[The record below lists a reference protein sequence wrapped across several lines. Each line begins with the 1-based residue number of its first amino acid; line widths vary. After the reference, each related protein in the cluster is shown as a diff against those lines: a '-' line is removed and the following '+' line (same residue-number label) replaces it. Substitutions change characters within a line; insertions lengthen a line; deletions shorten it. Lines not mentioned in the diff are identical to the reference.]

1 MPSGSFSFNGIRKDY
16 IFILMGFNRPA
27 WSPVERDILKAPS
40 KAGGYLL
47 QTNTNVRTIEV
58 PVIIKAGSQGEM
70 QQKKEDLADWLVTDQ
85 PCELIFDDEP
95 NRTYMAVI
103 DGGAD
108 IDELIFRGKGKI
120 TFVCPMPYKLG
131 AVQTKV
137 MSVENQELKATFENQ
152 GTVET
157 KPVIDIKVS
166 NPSPF
171 LDVWND
177 DEYFRLGYPTGVK
190 TRLVKQNER
199 LIWDEMTKLTPWTA
213 VTGQIGV
220 YKSSGAMKVWQGYAF
235 TPESY
240 GTGTDFEWHGP
251 FLKKTIPNTGGVIQD
266 FKLDVQMTF
275 QSEHWNRMGK
285 TVVMLLDANDNVIV
299 ELAMADEYMSHEMT
313 TAQAIIDPGS
323 SRKWIADE
331 MGMYSDT
338 FNDFRG
344 HVSVARRG
352 KEWSFYFAKY
362 RKNTE
367 IDDASF
373 VRTWRDEADSNP
385 MTARPVAKIAVGCIA
400 YGKNPPAD
408 IAFIEDVKFWKI
420 NTLTI
425 DETPYIFDI
434 GDKIQIDTERSLVT
448 INGTNAIG
456 LKDIFSR
463 FPIVKRGDNNI
474 IVRPYNIGT
483 ATLTYRERYK

>member
-1 MPSGSFSFNGIRKDY
+1 MSSFTFNNERKKY
-16 IFILMGFNRPA
+16 IQIEKG
-27 WSPVERDILKAPS
+27 WSPPTWAPLKRNFLKTP
-40 KAGGYLL
+40 GYPGARLL
-47 QTNTNVRTIEV
+47 GTETDPRPLPV
-58 PVIIKAGSQGEM
+58 PVGIIVPDGTDLETL
-70 QQKKEDLADWLVTDQ
+70 KEEIAAWLITEEAV
-85 PCELIFDDEP
+85 ELTFDTKP
-95 NRTYMAVI
+95 GRTYIAVI
-103 DGGAD
+103 DED
-108 IDELIFRGKGKI
+108 FNVDDFVSLGKGTLKFI
-120 TFVCPMPYKLG
+120 CPMPYKLG
-131 AVQTKV
+131 PVQKKTLAIANGDLKTSFLNKG
-137 MSVENQELKATFENQ
+137 SVESN
-152 GTVET
+152 
-157 KPVIDIKVS
+157 PIIDITVGAQ
-166 NPSPF
+166 SPF

-190 TRLVKQNER
+190 TRVAKQNER
-199 LIWDEMTKLTPWTA
+199 LIWDEMKSLTPWTA
-213 VTGQIGV
+213 VTGKIGI

-235 TPESY
+235 TPDSY
-240 GTGTDFEWHGP
+240 GTGMNDEWHGP
-251 FLKKTIPNTGGVIQD
+251 FMKRAIPNTSGVIQD
-266 FKLDVQMTF
+266 FKLDVQMNF

-313 TAQAIIDPGS
+313 TAQAIIDSGGT
-323 SRKWIADE
+323 RKWIFDE

-373 VRTWRDEADSNP
+373 VRTWRDESDSNP
-385 MTARPVAKIAVGCIA
+385 MTARPVAKIAVGCIV
-400 YGKNPPAD
+400 YGANPPAD

-425 DETPYIFDI
+425 DETPYIFDV

-448 INGTNAIG
+448 INGTNAIA
-456 LKDIFSR
+456 LKDIFST
-463 FPIVKRGDNNI
+463 FPVVKRGQNEI
-474 IVRPYNIGT
+474 IVRPANVGIPE
-483 ATLTYRERYK
+483 LTYRERFR

>member
-1 MPSGSFSFNGIRKDY
+1 MSSFKFNNERKNYIQIAKGWKRSTWAPLKRNFLSTPGYPGARLLNTQTEMRVLSIPVGI
-16 IFILMGFNRPA
+16 I
-27 WSPVERDILKAPS
+27 
-40 KAGGYLL
+40 
-47 QTNTNVRTIEV
+47 V
-58 PVIIKAGSQGEM
+58 PDDTDLEM
-70 QQKKEDLADWLVTDQ
+70 VKEEIASWLITDQ
-85 PCELIFDDEP
+85 PVELIFDVEP
-95 NRTYMAVI
+95 NRTYLAVV
-103 DGGAD
+103 DD
-108 IDELIFRGKGKI
+108 SFDLDEFVTLGIGTL
-120 TFVCPMPYKLG
+120 TFICPMPYKLG
-131 AVQTKV
+131 PVQKKTLAIANGDLKTSFLNKG
-137 MSVENQELKATFENQ
+137 SVESN
-152 GTVET
+152 
-157 KPVIDIKVS
+157 PIIDIKVGAQ
-166 NPSPF
+166 SPY

-177 DEYFRLGYPTGVK
+177 DEYFRIGYPTGVK
-190 TRLVKQNER
+190 TRVVKQNDR
-199 LIWDEMTKLTPWTA
+199 LIWDEMTNLTIWEA
-213 VTGQIGV
+213 ITGKIGI

-235 TPESY
+235 TPDSY
-240 GTGTDFEWHGP
+240 GTGANDEWHGP
-251 FLKKTIPNTGGVIQD
+251 FMKRTIPNTSGVIQD
-266 FKLDVQMTF
+266 FKIDVQMNF

-373 VRTWRDEADSNP
+373 VRTWRDNSDSNP
-385 MTARPVAKIAVGCIA
+385 MTARPVAKVAVGCIA
-400 YGKNPPAD
+400 YGANPPVD
-408 IAFIEDVKFWKI
+408 VAFIEDVKFWKI

-448 INGTNAIG
+448 INGTNAIA
-456 LKDIFSR
+456 LKDIFSS
-463 FPIVKRGDNNI
+463 FPVIKRGQNAVI
-474 IVRPYNIGT
+474 IRPANVGI
-483 ATLTYRERYK
+483 AELTYRERFR

>member
-1 MPSGSFSFNGIRKDY
+1 MSSFKFNNERKNY
-16 IFILMGFNRPA
+16 IQIAKDWKRPA
-27 WSPVERDILKAPS
+27 WAPLKRNFLRTPGYPGARLLNTQTEMRVLSIPVGIIVPDDTDLEMLKEEIAS
-40 KAGGYLL
+40 
-47 QTNTNVRTIEV
+47 
-58 PVIIKAGSQGEM
+58 
-70 QQKKEDLADWLVTDQ
+70 WLITDQ
-85 PCELIFDDEP
+85 PVELIFDVEP
-95 NRTYMAVI
+95 NRTYLAVV
-103 DGGAD
+103 DD
-108 IDELIFRGKGKI
+108 SFDLDEFVTLGIGTL
-120 TFVCPMPYKLG
+120 TFICPMPYKLG
-131 AVQTKV
+131 PVQKKTLAIANGDLKTSFLNKG
-137 MSVENQELKATFENQ
+137 SVESN
-152 GTVET
+152 
-157 KPVIDIKVS
+157 PIIDIKVGAQ
-166 NPSPF
+166 SPY

-177 DEYFRLGYPTGVK
+177 DEYFRIGYPTGVK
-190 TRLVKQNER
+190 TRVVKQNDR
-199 LIWDEMTKLTPWTA
+199 LIWDEMTNLTIWEA
-213 VTGQIGV
+213 ITGKIGI

-235 TPESY
+235 TPDSY
-240 GTGTDFEWHGP
+240 GTGANDEWHGP
-251 FLKKTIPNTGGVIQD
+251 FMKRTIPNTSGVIQD
-266 FKLDVQMTF
+266 FKLDVQMNF

-373 VRTWRDEADSNP
+373 VRTWRDNSDSNP

-400 YGKNPPAD
+400 YGVNPPVD
-408 IAFIEDVKFWKI
+408 VAFIEDVKFWKI

-448 INGTNAIG
+448 INGTNAIA
-456 LKDIFSR
+456 LKDIFSS
-463 FPIVKRGDNNI
+463 FPVIKRGQNAVI
-474 IVRPYNIGT
+474 IRPANVGI
-483 ATLTYRERYK
+483 AELTYRERFR

>member
-1 MPSGSFSFNGIRKDY
+1 TPGYPGARLLNTQTEMRVLSIPVGI
-16 IFILMGFNRPA
+16 I
-27 WSPVERDILKAPS
+27 
-40 KAGGYLL
+40 
-47 QTNTNVRTIEV
+47 V
-58 PVIIKAGSQGEM
+58 PDDTDLEM
-70 QQKKEDLADWLVTDQ
+70 VKEELASWLITDQ
-85 PCELIFDDEP
+85 PVELIFDVEP
-95 NRTYMAVI
+95 NRTYLAVV
-103 DGGAD
+103 DD
-108 IDELIFRGKGKI
+108 SFDLDEFVTLGIGTL
-120 TFVCPMPYKLG
+120 TFICPMPYKLG
-131 AVQTKV
+131 PVQKKTLAIANGDLKTSFLNKG
-137 MSVENQELKATFENQ
+137 SVDSN
-152 GTVET
+152 
-157 KPVIDIKVS
+157 PIIDIKVGAQ
-166 NPSPF
+166 SPY

-177 DEYFRLGYPTGVK
+177 DEYFRIGYPTGVK
-190 TRLVKQNER
+190 TRVVKQNDR
-199 LIWDEMTKLTPWTA
+199 LIWDEMTNLTIWEA
-213 VTGQIGV
+213 ITGKIGI

-235 TPESY
+235 TPDSY
-240 GTGTDFEWHGP
+240 GTGANDEWHGP
-251 FLKKTIPNTGGVIQD
+251 FMKRTIPNTSGVIQD
-266 FKLDVQMTF
+266 FKIDVQMNF

-373 VRTWRDEADSNP
+373 VRTWRDNSDSNP

-400 YGKNPPAD
+400 YGANPPVD
-408 IAFIEDVKFWKI
+408 VAFIEDVKFWKI

-448 INGTNAIG
+448 INGTNAIA
-456 LKDIFSR
+456 LKDIFSS
-463 FPIVKRGDNNI
+463 FPVIKRGQNAVI
-474 IVRPYNIGT
+474 IRPANVGI
-483 ATLTYRERYK
+483 AELTYRERFR

>member
-1 MPSGSFSFNGIRKDY
+1 MSSFKFNNERKNY
-16 IFILMGFNRPA
+16 IQIAKSWKRPTWA
-27 WSPVERDILKAPS
+27 PLKRNFLSTPGYPGARLLNTQTEMRVLSIPVGVI
-40 KAGGYLL
+40 
-47 QTNTNVRTIEV
+47 V
-58 PVIIKAGSQGEM
+58 PDDADLEM
-70 QQKKEDLADWLVTDQ
+70 VKEEIASWLITDQ
-85 PCELIFDDEP
+85 PVELIFDVEP
-95 NRTYMAVI
+95 NRTYLAVV
-103 DGGAD
+103 DD
-108 IDELIFRGKGKI
+108 SFDLDEFVTLGTGTL
-120 TFVCPMPYKLG
+120 TFICPMPYKLG
-131 AVQTKV
+131 PVQKKTLAIANGDLKTSFLNKG
-137 MSVENQELKATFENQ
+137 SVESN
-152 GTVET
+152 
-157 KPVIDIKVS
+157 PIIDIKVGAQ
-166 NPSPF
+166 SPY

-177 DEYFRLGYPTGVK
+177 DEYFRIGYPTGVK
-190 TRLVKQNER
+190 TRVVKQNDR
-199 LIWDEMTKLTPWTA
+199 LIWDEMTNLTIWEA
-213 VTGQIGV
+213 ITGKIGI

-235 TPESY
+235 TPDSY
-240 GTGTDFEWHGP
+240 GTGANDEWHGP
-251 FLKKTIPNTGGVIQD
+251 FMKRTIPNTSGVIQD
-266 FKLDVQMTF
+266 FKLDVQMKF

-331 MGMYSDT
+331 RGMYSDT

-373 VRTWRDEADSNP
+373 VRTWRDNSDSNP

-400 YGKNPPAD
+400 YGANPPVD
-408 IAFIEDVKFWKI
+408 VAFIEDVKFWKI

-448 INGTNAIG
+448 INGTNAIA
-456 LKDIFSR
+456 LKDIFSS
-463 FPIVKRGDNNI
+463 FPVIKRGQNAVI
-474 IVRPYNIGT
+474 IRPANVGI
-483 ATLTYRERYK
+483 AELTYRERFR

>member
-1 MPSGSFSFNGIRKDY
+1 MSSFKFNNERKNY
-16 IFILMGFNRPA
+16 IQIAKGWKRPTWAPLKRNFLSTPGYPGARLLNTQTEMRVLSIPVGFI
-27 WSPVERDILKAPS
+27 
-40 KAGGYLL
+40 
-47 QTNTNVRTIEV
+47 V
-58 PVIIKAGSQGEM
+58 PDDTDLEM
-70 QQKKEDLADWLVTDQ
+70 VKEEIASWLITDQ
-85 PCELIFDDEP
+85 PVELIFDVEP
-95 NRTYMAVI
+95 NRTYLAVV
-103 DGGAD
+103 DD
-108 IDELIFRGKGKI
+108 SFDLDEFVTLGIGTL
-120 TFVCPMPYKLG
+120 TFICPMPYKLG
-131 AVQTKV
+131 PVQKKTWAIANGDLKTSFLNKG
-137 MSVENQELKATFENQ
+137 SVESN
-152 GTVET
+152 
-157 KPVIDIKVS
+157 PIIDIKVGAQ
-166 NPSPF
+166 SPY

-177 DEYFRLGYPTGVK
+177 DEYFRIGYPTGVK
-190 TRLVKQNER
+190 TRVVKQNDR
-199 LIWDEMTKLTPWTA
+199 LIWDEMTNLTIWEA
-213 VTGQIGV
+213 ITGKIGI

-235 TPESY
+235 TPDSY
-240 GTGTDFEWHGP
+240 GTGANDEWHGP
-251 FLKKTIPNTGGVIQD
+251 FMKRTIPNTSGGIQD
-266 FKLDVQMTF
+266 FKIDVQMNF

-373 VRTWRDEADSNP
+373 VRTWRDNSDSNP

-400 YGKNPPAD
+400 YGANPPVD
-408 IAFIEDVKFWKI
+408 VAFIEDVKFWKI

-425 DETPYIFDI
+425 DETPYIFDL

-448 INGTNAIG
+448 INGTNAIA
-456 LKDIFSR
+456 LKDIFSS
-463 FPIVKRGDNNI
+463 FPVIKRGQNAVI
-474 IVRPYNIGT
+474 IRPANVGI
-483 ATLTYRERYK
+483 AELTYRERFR

>member
-1 MPSGSFSFNGIRKDY
+1 MSSFKFNNERKNYIQIAKGWKRSTWAPLKRNFLSTPGYPGARLLNTQTEMRVLSIPVGI
-16 IFILMGFNRPA
+16 I
-27 WSPVERDILKAPS
+27 
-40 KAGGYLL
+40 
-47 QTNTNVRTIEV
+47 V
-58 PVIIKAGSQGEM
+58 PDDTDLEM
-70 QQKKEDLADWLVTDQ
+70 VKEEIASWLITDQ
-85 PCELIFDDEP
+85 PVELIFDVEP
-95 NRTYMAVI
+95 NRTYLAVV
-103 DGGAD
+103 DD
-108 IDELIFRGKGKI
+108 SFDLDEFVTLGIGTL
-120 TFVCPMPYKLG
+120 TFICPMPYKLG
-131 AVQTKV
+131 PVQKKTLAIANGDLKTSFLNKG
-137 MSVENQELKATFENQ
+137 SVESN
-152 GTVET
+152 
-157 KPVIDIKVS
+157 PIIDIKVGAQ
-166 NPSPF
+166 SPY

-177 DEYFRLGYPTGVK
+177 DEYFRIGYPTGVK
-190 TRLVKQNER
+190 TRVVKQNDR
-199 LIWDEMTKLTPWTA
+199 LIWDEMTNLTIWEA
-213 VTGQIGV
+213 ITGKIGI

-235 TPESY
+235 TPDSY
-240 GTGTDFEWHGP
+240 GTGANDEWHGP
-251 FLKKTIPNTGGVIQD
+251 FMKRTIPNTSGVIQD
-266 FKLDVQMTF
+266 FKIDVQMNF

-373 VRTWRDEADSNP
+373 VRTWRDNSDSNP

-400 YGKNPPAD
+400 YGANPPVD
-408 IAFIEDVKFWKI
+408 VAFIEDVKFWKI

-448 INGTNAIG
+448 INGTNAIA
-456 LKDIFSR
+456 LKDIFSS
-463 FPIVKRGDNNI
+463 FPVIKRGKNEVI
-474 IVRPYNIGT
+474 IRPANVGI
-483 ATLTYRERYK
+483 AKLTYRERFR

>member
-1 MPSGSFSFNGIRKDY
+1 MSSFKFNNERKNYIQIAKGWKRSTWAPLKRNFLSTPGYPGARLLNTQTEMRVLSIPVGI
-16 IFILMGFNRPA
+16 I
-27 WSPVERDILKAPS
+27 
-40 KAGGYLL
+40 
-47 QTNTNVRTIEV
+47 V
-58 PVIIKAGSQGEM
+58 PDDTDLEM
-70 QQKKEDLADWLVTDQ
+70 VKEEIASWLITDQ
-85 PCELIFDDEP
+85 PVELIFDVEP
-95 NRTYMAVI
+95 NRTYLAVV
-103 DGGAD
+103 DDSFD
-108 IDELIFRGKGKI
+108 IDEFVTLGIGTL
-120 TFVCPMPYKLG
+120 TFICPMPYKLG
-131 AVQTKV
+131 PVQKKTLAIANGDLKTSFLNKG
-137 MSVENQELKATFENQ
+137 SVESN
-152 GTVET
+152 
-157 KPVIDIKVS
+157 PIIDIKVGAQ
-166 NPSPF
+166 SPY

-177 DEYFRLGYPTGVK
+177 DEYFRIGYPTGVK
-190 TRLVKQNER
+190 TRVVKQNDR
-199 LIWDEMTKLTPWTA
+199 LIWDEMTNLTIWEA
-213 VTGQIGV
+213 ITGKIGI

-235 TPESY
+235 TPDSY
-240 GTGTDFEWHGP
+240 GTGANDEWHGP
-251 FLKKTIPNTGGVIQD
+251 FMKRTIPNTSGVIQD
-266 FKLDVQMTF
+266 FKIDVQMNF

-373 VRTWRDEADSNP
+373 VRTWRDNTDSNP

-400 YGKNPPAD
+400 YGANPPVD
-408 IAFIEDVKFWKI
+408 VAFIEDVKFWKI

-448 INGTNAIG
+448 INGTNAIA
-456 LKDIFSR
+456 LKDIFSS
-463 FPIVKRGDNNI
+463 FPVIKRGQNAVI
-474 IVRPYNIGT
+474 IRPANVGI
-483 ATLTYRERYK
+483 AELTYRERFR

>member
-1 MPSGSFSFNGIRKDY
+1 MSSFKFNNERKNYIQIAKGWKRSTWAPLKRNFLSTPGYPGARLLNTQTEMRVLSIPVGI
-16 IFILMGFNRPA
+16 I
-27 WSPVERDILKAPS
+27 
-40 KAGGYLL
+40 
-47 QTNTNVRTIEV
+47 V
-58 PVIIKAGSQGEM
+58 PDDTDLEM
-70 QQKKEDLADWLVTDQ
+70 VKEEIASWLITDQ
-85 PCELIFDDEP
+85 PVELIFDVEP
-95 NRTYMAVI
+95 NRTYLAVV
-103 DGGAD
+103 DD
-108 IDELIFRGKGKI
+108 SFDLDEFVTLGIGTL
-120 TFVCPMPYKLG
+120 TFICPMPYKLG
-131 AVQTKV
+131 PVQKKTLAIANGDLKTSFLNKG
-137 MSVENQELKATFENQ
+137 SVESN
-152 GTVET
+152 
-157 KPVIDIKVS
+157 PIIDIKVGAQ
-166 NPSPF
+166 SPY

-177 DEYFRLGYPTGVK
+177 DEYFRIGYPTGVK
-190 TRLVKQNER
+190 TRVVKQNDR
-199 LIWDEMTKLTPWTA
+199 LIWDEMTNLTIWEA
-213 VTGQIGV
+213 ITGKIGI

-235 TPESY
+235 TPDSY
-240 GTGTDFEWHGP
+240 GTGANDEWHGP
-251 FLKKTIPNTGGVIQD
+251 FMKRTIPNTSGVIQD
-266 FKLDVQMTF
+266 FKIDVQMNF

-373 VRTWRDEADSNP
+373 VHTWRDNSDSNP

-400 YGKNPPAD
+400 YGANPPVD
-408 IAFIEDVKFWKI
+408 VAFIEDVKFWKI

-448 INGTNAIG
+448 INGTNAIA
-456 LKDIFSR
+456 LKDIFSS
-463 FPIVKRGDNNI
+463 FPVIKRGQNAVI
-474 IVRPYNIGT
+474 IRPANVGI
-483 ATLTYRERYK
+483 AKLTYRERFR

>member
-1 MPSGSFSFNGIRKDY
+1 
-16 IFILMGFNRPA
+16 
-27 WSPVERDILKAPS
+27 
-40 KAGGYLL
+40 
-47 QTNTNVRTIEV
+47 
-58 PVIIKAGSQGEM
+58 
-70 QQKKEDLADWLVTDQ
+70 
-85 PCELIFDDEP
+85 
-95 NRTYMAVI
+95 
-103 DGGAD
+103 
-108 IDELIFRGKGKI
+108 
-120 TFVCPMPYKLG
+120 
-131 AVQTKV
+131 
-137 MSVENQELKATFENQ
+137 
-152 GTVET
+152 
-157 KPVIDIKVS
+157 IKVGAQ
-166 NPSPF
+166 SPY

-177 DEYFRLGYPTGVK
+177 DEYFRIGYPTGGK
-190 TRLVKQNER
+190 TRVVKQNDR
-199 LIWDEMTKLTPWTA
+199 LIWDEMTNLTIWEA
-213 VTGQIGV
+213 ITGKIGI

-235 TPESY
+235 TPDSY
-240 GTGTDFEWHGP
+240 GTGANDEWHGP
-251 FLKKTIPNTGGVIQD
+251 FMKRTIPNTSGGIQD
-266 FKLDVQMTF
+266 FKIDVQMNF

-373 VRTWRDEADSNP
+373 VRTWRDNSDSNP

-400 YGKNPPAD
+400 YGANPPVD
-408 IAFIEDVKFWKI
+408 VAFIEDVKFWKI

-425 DETPYIFDI
+425 DETPYIFDL

-448 INGTNAIG
+448 INGTNAIA
-456 LKDIFSR
+456 LKDIFSS
-463 FPIVKRGDNNI
+463 FPVIKRGQNAVI
-474 IVRPYNIGT
+474 IRPANVGI
-483 ATLTYRERYK
+483 AELTYRERFR

>member
-1 MPSGSFSFNGIRKDY
+1 MSSFKFNNERKNYIQIAKGWKRSTWAPLKRNFLSTPGYPGARLLNTQTEMRVLSIPVGI
-16 IFILMGFNRPA
+16 I
-27 WSPVERDILKAPS
+27 
-40 KAGGYLL
+40 
-47 QTNTNVRTIEV
+47 V
-58 PVIIKAGSQGEM
+58 PDDTDLEM
-70 QQKKEDLADWLVTDQ
+70 VKEEIASWLITDQ
-85 PCELIFDDEP
+85 PVELIFDVEP
-95 NRTYMAVI
+95 NRTYLAVV
-103 DGGAD
+103 DD
-108 IDELIFRGKGKI
+108 SFDLDEFVTLGIGTL
-120 TFVCPMPYKLG
+120 TFICPMPYKLG
-131 AVQTKV
+131 PVQKKTLAIANGDLKTSFLNKG
-137 MSVENQELKATFENQ
+137 SVESN
-152 GTVET
+152 
-157 KPVIDIKVS
+157 PIIDIKVGAQ
-166 NPSPF
+166 SPY

-177 DEYFRLGYPTGVK
+177 DEYFRIGYPTGEK
-190 TRLVKQNER
+190 TRVVKQNDR
-199 LIWDEMTKLTPWTA
+199 LIWDEMTNLTIWEA
-213 VTGQIGV
+213 ITGKIGI

-235 TPESY
+235 TPDSY
-240 GTGTDFEWHGP
+240 GTGANDEWHGP
-251 FLKKTIPNTGGVIQD
+251 FMKRTIPNTSGVIQD
-266 FKLDVQMTF
+266 FKIDVQMNF

-313 TAQAIIDPGS
+313 TAQVIIDPGS

-373 VRTWRDEADSNP
+373 VRTWRDNSDSNP

-400 YGKNPPAD
+400 YGANPPVD
-408 IAFIEDVKFWKI
+408 VAFIEDVKFWKI

-448 INGTNAIG
+448 INGTNAIA
-456 LKDIFSR
+456 LKDIFSS
-463 FPIVKRGDNNI
+463 FPVIKRGQNAVI
-474 IVRPYNIGT
+474 IRPANVGI
-483 ATLTYRERYK
+483 AELTYRERFR

>member
-1 MPSGSFSFNGIRKDY
+1 MSSFKFNNERKKY
-16 IFILMGFNRPA
+16 IQIAKGWKRPNWA
-27 WSPVERDILKAPS
+27 PLKRNFLSTPGYPGARLLNTQTEMRVLTIPVGVI
-40 KAGGYLL
+40 
-47 QTNTNVRTIEV
+47 V
-58 PVIIKAGSQGEM
+58 PDDADLEM
-70 QQKKEDLADWLVTDQ
+70 VKEEIASWLITDQ
-85 PCELIFDDEP
+85 PVELIFDVEP
-95 NRTYMAVI
+95 NRTYLAVV
-103 DGGAD
+103 DD
-108 IDELIFRGKGKI
+108 SFDPDEFVTLGIGTL
-120 TFVCPMPYKLG
+120 TFICPMPYKLG
-131 AVQTKV
+131 PVQKKTLAIANGDLKTSFLNKG
-137 MSVENQELKATFENQ
+137 SVESNPIIE
-152 GTVET
+152 
-157 KPVIDIKVS
+157 IKVGAQ
-166 NPSPF
+166 SPY

-177 DEYFRLGYPTGVK
+177 DEYFRIGYPTGGK
-190 TRLVKQNER
+190 TRVVKQNDR
-199 LIWDEMTKLTPWTA
+199 LIWDEMTNLTIWEA
-213 VTGQIGV
+213 ITGKIGI
-220 YKSSGAMKVWQGYAF
+220 YKSSGAMKVWQGYTF
-235 TPESY
+235 TSDLY
-240 GTGTDFEWHGP
+240 GTGANDEWHGP
-251 FLKKTIPNTGGVIQD
+251 FMKRTIPNTSGVIQD
-266 FKLDVQMTF
+266 FKIDVQMNF

-373 VRTWRDEADSNP
+373 VRTWRDNSDSNP

-400 YGKNPPAD
+400 YGANSPVD
-408 IAFIEDVKFWKI
+408 VAFIEDVKFWKI

-448 INGTNAIG
+448 INGTNAIA
-456 LKDIFSR
+456 LKDIFSS
-463 FPIVKRGDNNI
+463 FPVIKRGQNAVI
-474 IVRPYNIGT
+474 IRPANVGI
-483 ATLTYRERYK
+483 AELTYRERFR

>member
-1 MPSGSFSFNGIRKDY
+1 MAGSFTFNGVRKNY
-16 IFILMGFNRPA
+16 LFVLLGFSRPA
-27 WSPVERDILKAPS
+27 WAPIERDILKVPA

-47 QTNTNVRTIEV
+47 QTNTDVRTIKV
-58 PVIIKAGSQGEM
+58 PVVLKSSAATM
-70 QQKKEDLADWLVTDQ
+70 QKTKEDLANWLVTDN

-95 NRTYMAVI
+95 DRTYMAVI
-103 DGGAD
+103 DGED
-108 IDELIFRGKGKI
+108 SLEELIFRGKGELI
-120 TFVCPMPYKLG
+120 FICPNPYKLG
-131 AVQTKV
+131 AVQTKQFQNNV
-137 MSVENQELKATFENQ
+137 DGNLQADINNPGSVESN
-152 GTVET
+152 
-157 KPVIDIKVS
+157 PVIDITVGAQ
-166 NPSPF
+166 SPF
-171 LDVWND
+171 LDVWNGD
-177 DEYFRLGYPTGVK
+177 DYFRLGYPTAVK
-190 TRLVKQNER
+190 TKVVKQDER
-199 LIWDEMTKLTPWTA
+199 LIWDEMTNLTIWEA
-213 VTGQIGV
+213 ITGKIGI

-235 TPESY
+235 TPNSY
-240 GTGTDFEWHGP
+240 GTGANDEWHGP
-251 FLKKTIPNTGGVIQD
+251 FMKRTIPNTSGVIQD
-266 FKLDVQMTF
+266 FKLDVQMNF

-373 VRTWRDEADSNP
+373 VRTWRDNSDSNP

-400 YGKNPPAD
+400 YGTNPPVD
-408 IAFIEDVKFWKI
+408 VAFIEDVKFWKI
-420 NTLTI
+420 NTLNV
-425 DETPYIFDI
+425 DETPYIFDV
-434 GDKIQIDTERSLVT
+434 GDKIRIDTERSLVT
-448 INGTNAIG
+448 INGKNVIG

-463 FPIVKRGDNNI
+463 FPSVKRGANAI
-474 IVRPYNIGT
+474 IVRPYNVGSAQI
-483 ATLTYRERYK
+483 TYREMYK

>member
-1 MPSGSFSFNGIRKDY
+1 MAGSFTFNGVRKNY
-16 IFILMGFNRPA
+16 LFVLLGFSRPA
-27 WSPVERDILKAPS
+27 WAPIERDILKVPA

-47 QTNTNVRTIEV
+47 QTNTDVRTIKV
-58 PVIIKAGSQGEM
+58 PVILKSSAATM
-70 QQKKEDLADWLVTDQ
+70 QKTKEDLANWLVTDN

-95 NRTYMAVI
+95 DRTYMAVI
-103 DGGAD
+103 NGEDSLE
-108 IDELIFRGKGKI
+108 ELIFRGKGELI
-120 TFVCPMPYKLG
+120 FICPNPYKLG
-131 AVQTKV
+131 AVQTKQFQNNV
-137 MSVENQELKATFENQ
+137 DGNLQADINNPGSVESN
-152 GTVET
+152 
-157 KPVIDIKVS
+157 PVIDITVGAQ
-166 NPSPF
+166 SPF
-171 LDVWND
+171 LDVWNGD
-177 DEYFRLGYPTGVK
+177 DYFRLGYPTAVK
-190 TRLVKQNER
+190 TKVVKQDER
-199 LIWDEMTKLTPWTA
+199 LIWDEMTNLTIWEA
-213 VTGQIGV
+213 ITGKIGI

-235 TPESY
+235 TPNSY
-240 GTGTDFEWHGP
+240 GTGANDEWHGP
-251 FLKKTIPNTGGVIQD
+251 FMKRTIPNTSGVIQD
-266 FKLDVQMTF
+266 FKLDVQMNF

-331 MGMYSDT
+331 MGMHSDT

-373 VRTWRDEADSNP
+373 VRTWRDNSDSNP

-400 YGKNPPAD
+400 YGTNPPVD
-408 IAFIEDVKFWKI
+408 VAFIEDVKFWKI
-420 NTLTI
+420 NTLNV
-425 DETPYIFDI
+425 DETPYIFDV
-434 GDKIQIDTERSLVT
+434 GDKIRIDTERSLVT
-448 INGTNAIG
+448 INGKNVIG

-463 FPIVKRGDNNI
+463 FPSVKRGANAI
-474 IVRPYNIGT
+474 IVRPYNVGS
-483 ATLTYRERYK
+483 AQMTYREMYK

>member
-1 MPSGSFSFNGIRKDY
+1 MSTFTFNNERKEY
-16 IFILMGFNRPA
+16 IQIEKG
-27 WSPVERDILKAPS
+27 WSPPTWAPLKRNFLKTP
-40 KAGGYLL
+40 GYPGARLL
-47 QTNTNVRTIEV
+47 GTETDPRLLPV
-58 PVIIKAGSQGEM
+58 PVGIIVPDGTDLETL
-70 QQKKEDLADWLVTDQ
+70 KEEIAAWLITEEAV
-85 PCELIFDDEP
+85 ELTFDTKPD
-95 NRTYMAVI
+95 RTYIAVI
-103 DGGAD
+103 DED
-108 IDELIFRGKGKI
+108 FNVDDFVSLGKGTLKFI
-120 TFVCPMPYKLG
+120 CPMPYKLG
-131 AVQTKV
+131 PVQKKTLAIANGDLKTSFLNKG
-137 MSVENQELKATFENQ
+137 SVESN
-152 GTVET
+152 
-157 KPVIDIKVS
+157 PIIDIKVGAQ
-166 NPSPF
+166 SPY

-177 DEYFRLGYPTGVK
+177 DEYFRIGYPTGVK
-190 TRLVKQNER
+190 TRVVKQNDR
-199 LIWDEMTKLTPWTA
+199 LIWDEMTNLTIWEA
-213 VTGQIGV
+213 ITGKIGI

-235 TPESY
+235 TPNSY
-240 GTGTDFEWHGP
+240 GTGANDEWHGP
-251 FLKKTIPNTGGVIQD
+251 FMKRTIPNTSGVIQD
-266 FKLDVQMTF
+266 FKLDVQMNF

-373 VRTWRDEADSNP
+373 VRIWRDNSDSNP

-400 YGKNPPAD
+400 YGTNPPVD
-408 IAFIEDVKFWKI
+408 VAFIEDIKFWKI

-448 INGTNAIG
+448 INGTNAIA
-456 LKDIFSR
+456 LKDIFSS
-463 FPIVKRGDNNI
+463 FPVIKRGQNAVI
-474 IVRPYNIGT
+474 IRPANVGI
-483 ATLTYRERYK
+483 AELTYRERFR

>member
-1 MPSGSFSFNGIRKDY
+1 MSSFKFNNERKNYIQIAKGWKRSTWAPLKRNFLSTPGYPGARLLNTQTEMRVLSIPVGI
-16 IFILMGFNRPA
+16 I
-27 WSPVERDILKAPS
+27 
-40 KAGGYLL
+40 
-47 QTNTNVRTIEV
+47 V
-58 PVIIKAGSQGEM
+58 PDDTDLEM
-70 QQKKEDLADWLVTDQ
+70 VKEEIASWLITDQ
-85 PCELIFDDEP
+85 PVELIFDVEP
-95 NRTYMAVI
+95 NRTYLAVV
-103 DGGAD
+103 DD
-108 IDELIFRGKGKI
+108 SFDLDEFVTLGIGTL
-120 TFVCPMPYKLG
+120 TFICPMPYKLG
-131 AVQTKV
+131 PVQKKTLAIANGDLKTSFLNKG
-137 MSVENQELKATFENQ
+137 SVESN
-152 GTVET
+152 
-157 KPVIDIKVS
+157 PIIDIKVGAQ
-166 NPSPF
+166 SPY

-177 DEYFRLGYPTGVK
+177 DEYFRIGYPTGVK
-190 TRLVKQNER
+190 TRVVKQNDR
-199 LIWDEMTKLTPWTA
+199 LIWDEMTNLTIWEA
-213 VTGQIGV
+213 ITGKIGI

-235 TPESY
+235 TPDSY
-240 GTGTDFEWHGP
+240 GTGANDEWHGP
-251 FLKKTIPNTGGVIQD
+251 FMKRTIPNTSGVIQD
-266 FKLDVQMTF
+266 FKIDVQMNF

-373 VRTWRDEADSNP
+373 VRTWRDNSDSNP

-400 YGKNPPAD
+400 YGANPPVD
-408 IAFIEDVKFWKI
+408 VAFIEDVKFWKI

-448 INGTNAIG
+448 INGTNAIA
-456 LKDIFSR
+456 LKDIFSS
-463 FPIVKRGDNNI
+463 FPVIKRGQNAVI
-474 IVRPYNIGT
+474 IRPANVGI
-483 ATLTYRERYK
+483 AELTYRERFR

>member
-1 MPSGSFSFNGIRKDY
+1 MGSFKFNGIKKDY
-16 IFILMGFNRPA
+16 LFILMGFNRPA
-27 WSPVERDILKAPS
+27 FAPIERDIMKVTGL
-40 KAGGYLL
+40 AGGHLVR
-47 QTNTNVRTIEV
+47 TNTGVRTLEV
-58 PVIIKAGSQGEM
+58 PVILKADDQADM
-70 QQKKEDLADWLVTDQ
+70 QKRKEDLAEWLVHDT
-85 PCELIFDDEP
+85 PKELIFDDEP
-95 NRTYMAVI
+95 DRTYLAVV
-103 DGGAD
+103 DGEVD
-108 IDELIFRGKGKI
+108 LDELVFRGRGKI
-120 TFVCPMPYKLG
+120 TFICHMPYKLG
-131 AVQTKV
+131 TVQEKTLAIQNDSLRAKFK
-137 MSVENQELKATFENQ
+137 NN
-152 GTVET
+152 GTVESLPT
-157 KPVIDIKVS
+157 IDITVGAQ
-166 NPSPF
+166 SPF

-190 TRLVKQNER
+190 TRVAKQDER
-199 LIWDEMTKLTPWTA
+199 LIWDEMTSLTPWNA
-213 VTGQIGV
+213 VTGQIGI

-240 GTGTDFEWHGP
+240 GTGTNTEWHGP
-251 FLKKTIPNTGGVIQD
+251 FVKRTIPNTGGAIQD
-266 FKLDVQMTF
+266 FRLDVQMTF

-313 TAQAIIDPGS
+313 TAQAIIDSGG

-373 VRTWRDEADSNP
+373 VRTWRDESDSNP
-385 MTARPVAKIAVGCIA
+385 MTARPVAKVAVGCIT
-400 YGKNPPAD
+400 YGSNPPAD
-408 IAFIEDVKFWKI
+408 IAFIEDVKFWRI

-425 DETPYIFDI
+425 DETPYIFDV
-434 GDKIQIDTERSLVT
+434 GDKITIDTERSLVT
-448 INGTNAIG
+448 INGSNVVA
-456 LKDIFSR
+456 LKDMFSR
-463 FPIVKRGDNNI
+463 FPKVKRGDNDI
-474 IVRPYNIGT
+474 IVRPSNVGI
-483 ATLTYRERYK
+483 AKLTYRERYL

>member
-1 MPSGSFSFNGIRKDY
+1 AKGWKRPTWAPLKRNFLSTPGYPGARLLNTQTEMRVLSIPVGIIVPDDTDLEMVKEE
-16 IFILMGFNRPA
+16 IASWLITEQ
-27 WSPVERDILKAPS
+27 PV
-40 KAGGYLL
+40 
-47 QTNTNVRTIEV
+47 
-58 PVIIKAGSQGEM
+58 
-70 QQKKEDLADWLVTDQ
+70 
-85 PCELIFDDEP
+85 ELIFDVEP
-95 NRTYMAVI
+95 NRTYLAVV
-103 DGGAD
+103 DD
-108 IDELIFRGKGKI
+108 SFDLDEFVTIGIGTL
-120 TFVCPMPYKLG
+120 TFICPMPYKLG
-131 AVQTKV
+131 PVQKKTLAIANGDLKTSFLNKG
-137 MSVENQELKATFENQ
+137 SVESN
-152 GTVET
+152 
-157 KPVIDIKVS
+157 PIIDIKVGAQ
-166 NPSPF
+166 SPY

-177 DEYFRLGYPTGVK
+177 DEYFRIGYPTGVK
-190 TRLVKQNER
+190 TRVVKQNDR
-199 LIWDEMTKLTPWTA
+199 LIWDEMTNLTIWEA
-213 VTGQIGV
+213 ITGKIGI

-235 TPESY
+235 TPDSY
-240 GTGTDFEWHGP
+240 GTGANDEWHGP
-251 FLKKTIPNTGGVIQD
+251 FMKRTIPNTSGVIQD
-266 FKLDVQMTF
+266 FKIDVQMNF

-373 VRTWRDEADSNP
+373 VRTWRDDSDSNP

-400 YGKNPPAD
+400 YGTNPPVD
-408 IAFIEDVKFWKI
+408 VAFIEDVKFWKV

-448 INGTNAIG
+448 INGTNAIA
-456 LKDIFSR
+456 LKDIFSS
-463 FPIVKRGDNNI
+463 FPVIKRGQNAVI
-474 IVRPYNIGT
+474 IRPANVGI
-483 ATLTYRERYK
+483 AELTYRERFR

>member
-1 MPSGSFSFNGIRKDY
+1 MSSFKFNNERKNYIQIAKGWKRSTWAPLKRNFLSPPGYPGARLLNTQTEMRVLSIPVGI
-16 IFILMGFNRPA
+16 I
-27 WSPVERDILKAPS
+27 
-40 KAGGYLL
+40 
-47 QTNTNVRTIEV
+47 V
-58 PVIIKAGSQGEM
+58 PDDTDLEM
-70 QQKKEDLADWLVTDQ
+70 VKEEIASWLITDQ
-85 PCELIFDDEP
+85 PVELIFDVEP
-95 NRTYMAVI
+95 NRTYLAVV
-103 DGGAD
+103 DD
-108 IDELIFRGKGKI
+108 SFDLDEFVTLGIGTL
-120 TFVCPMPYKLG
+120 TFICPMPYKLG
-131 AVQTKV
+131 PVQKKTLAIANGDLKT
-137 MSVENQELKATFENQ
+137 SFLNKGFVESN
-152 GTVET
+152 
-157 KPVIDIKVS
+157 PIIDIKVGAQ
-166 NPSPF
+166 SPY

-177 DEYFRLGYPTGVK
+177 DEYFRMGYPAGVK
-190 TRLVKQNER
+190 TRVVKQNDR
-199 LIWDEMTKLTPWTA
+199 LIWDEMTNLTIWEA
-213 VTGQIGV
+213 ITGKIGI

-235 TPESY
+235 TPDSY
-240 GTGTDFEWHGP
+240 GTGANDEWHGP
-251 FLKKTIPNTGGVIQD
+251 FMKRTIPNTSGVIQD
-266 FKLDVQMTF
+266 FKLDVQMNF

-373 VRTWRDEADSNP
+373 VRTWRDNSDSNP

-400 YGKNPPAD
+400 YGANPPVD
-408 IAFIEDVKFWKI
+408 VAFIEDVKFWKI

-448 INGTNAIG
+448 INGTNAIA
-456 LKDIFSR
+456 LKDIFSS
-463 FPIVKRGDNNI
+463 FPVIKRGQNAVI
-474 IVRPYNIGT
+474 IRPANVGI
-483 ATLTYRERYK
+483 AELTYRERFR

>member
-1 MPSGSFSFNGIRKDY
+1 MAGSFTFNGVRKNY
-16 IFILMGFNRPA
+16 LFVLLGFSRPA
-27 WSPVERDILKAPS
+27 WAPIERDILKVPA

-47 QTNTNVRTIEV
+47 QTNTDVRTIKV
-58 PVIIKAGSQGEM
+58 PVVLKSSAATM
-70 QQKKEDLADWLVTDQ
+70 QKTKEDLANWLVTDN

-95 NRTYMAVI
+95 DRTYMAVI
-103 DGGAD
+103 DGED
-108 IDELIFRGKGKI
+108 SLEELIFRGKGEL
-120 TFVCPMPYKLG
+120 TFICPNPYKLG
-131 AVQTKV
+131 AVQTKQFQNNV
-137 MSVENQELKATFENQ
+137 DGNLQADINNPGSVESN
-152 GTVET
+152 
-157 KPVIDIKVS
+157 PVIDITVGAQ
-166 NPSPF
+166 SPF
-171 LDVWND
+171 LDVWNGD
-177 DEYFRLGYPTGVK
+177 DYFRLGYPTAVK
-190 TRLVKQNER
+190 TKVVKQDER
-199 LIWDEMTKLTPWTA
+199 LIWDEMTNLTIWEA
-213 VTGQIGV
+213 ITGKIGI

-235 TPESY
+235 TPNSY
-240 GTGTDFEWHGP
+240 GTGANDEWHGP
-251 FLKKTIPNTGGVIQD
+251 FMKRTIPNTSGVIQD
-266 FKLDVQMTF
+266 FKLDVQMNF

-373 VRTWRDEADSNP
+373 VRTWRDNSDSNP

-400 YGKNPPAD
+400 YGTNPPVD
-408 IAFIEDVKFWKI
+408 VAFIEDVKFWKI
-420 NTLTI
+420 NTLNV
-425 DETPYIFDI
+425 DETPYIFDV
-434 GDKIQIDTERSLVT
+434 GDKIRIDTERSLVT
-448 INGTNAIG
+448 INGKNVIG

-463 FPIVKRGDNNI
+463 FPSVKRGANAI
-474 IVRPYNIGT
+474 IVRPYNVGSAQI
-483 ATLTYRERYK
+483 TYREMYK